1 MSQRKSIPSRVRGR
15 QINPRFLKKNDSG
28 KVCVE
33 LPTVVYKDRFFPDF
47 LKEEAL
53 DAVTQENVKIHH
65 LGFQFVFRKEGNYL
79 NKIEIYWVLYHRNST
94 NPNTPQNPFIRLR
107 MCDNFGPDIQSPTG
121 STDFIN
127 LESERFFPIEQYK
140 TPALTHSHYDIA
152 SHPIEPTNVKYN
164 FNGMTQVGYKH
175 FDFFGNNKDID
186 FVYFTC
192 DQLRH
197 FFEYYKKIRI
207 SGSQIVFGK
216 QLTHRDDELL
226 KNYEDNYFTLKV
238 EGQDYKGSNL
248 ENITK
253 LAVQDDEPTFGTEVA
268 TGQPCPPRWFGFS
281 TILAQVNNIYAIP
294 VTEVKRLSEVW
305 NKFEYKGRIQK
316 INL

>member
-1 MSQRKSIPSRVRGR
+1 MSQRKPNPSKIRDG
-15 QINPRFLKKNDSG
+15 QINPQLLKKNDAG

-33 LPTVVYKDRFFPDF
+33 LPTVIYKDRFFPGF

-53 DAVTQENVKIHH
+53 DSATQENEKIHH
-65 LGFQFVFRKEGNYL
+65 LGFQFAFRKEGNYL
-79 NKIEIYWVLYHRNST
+79 NKIEIYWVLYRRTSI
-94 NPNTPQNPFIRLR
+94 NPNTHQSYFIRLR
-107 MCDNFGPDIQSPTG
+107 MRDNFGPDIKNPTG

-127 LESERFFPIEQYK
+127 LENGKFFSIEQYK

-152 SHPIEPTNVKYN
+152 SQPIESTNVKYN
-164 FNGMTQVGYKH
+164 FNGMTRVGYKH

-197 FFEYYKKIRI
+197 FFEYYEKLII

-226 KNYEDNYFTLKV
+226 KNYEDNYFTLKI
-238 EGQDYKGSNL
+238 EGKDYKGSNL

-253 LAVQDDEPTFGTEVA
+253 LAAQDDEPTFGTEVA
-268 TGQPCPPRWFGFS
+268 TGQPCPPRWFGF
-281 TILAQVNNIYAIP
+281 TAILQQLNRIYSIP
-294 VTEVKRLSEVW
+294 VDEVKTLSEAW
-305 NKFEYKGRIQK
+305 NTIKYEERI
-316 INL
+316 